1 MMKEIEIIIIYNN
14 LSKKLSNYKMKN
26 NKKDD
31 KLFFLNKKQIIKF
44 KKVYLFF
51 VVILTILSI
60 NDINYNINNY
70 EWFHISLIIVFP
82 PYIILYFILRLLKII
97 NNK

>member
-1 MMKEIEIIIIYNN
+1 
-14 LSKKLSNYKMKN
+14 MKN
-26 NKKDD
+26 NKDKE
-31 KLFFLNKKQIIKF
+31 KLFFLNKKEIIKY
-44 KKVYLFF
+44 KKVYLII

-82 PYIILYFILRLLKII
+82 PYIILYFILRMLNII
-97 NNK
+97 KNK

>member
-1 MMKEIEIIIIYNN
+1 MKEIEIIIIYNN

>member
-1 MMKEIEIIIIYNN
+1 
-14 LSKKLSNYKMKN
+14 MKN
-26 NKKDD
+26 NKDKE
-31 KLFFLNKKQIIKF
+31 KLFFLNKKEIIKY
-44 KKVYLFF
+44 KKVYLIF

-82 PYIILYFILRLLKII
+82 PYIILYFILRMLNII
-97 NNK
+97 KNK